1 MKKIICILT
10 IATVLTTSCS
20 VNKVKKSE
28 AYSGVYKEK
37 PLVVLLMPPINR
49 STNVE
54 AKELFLSTLN
64 MPFAEQ
70 GYYVLPPFLTT
81 EILKRESAYDSEL
94 FLDNELAKFG
104 EVFGA
109 DVVLF
114 TVIHR
119 WDKSSLASNVYV
131 EVEYILKSTK
141 TNQVI
146 FKRKGDITY
155 DASVNT
161 GGSGLAGLA
170 ANMLVSAINTGL
182 TKYTDVAKSCN
193 YYTIQDLPKG
203 KYHPE
208 CGADTAEY
216 AGPENF
222 KKRLSAQ

>member
-20 VNKVKKSE
+20 VNKVKKSQ

-94 FLDNELAKFG
+94 FMDNELAKFG

-161 GGSGLAGLA
+161 GGGGLAGLA
-170 ANMLVSAINTGL
+170 ANLLVSAINTGL